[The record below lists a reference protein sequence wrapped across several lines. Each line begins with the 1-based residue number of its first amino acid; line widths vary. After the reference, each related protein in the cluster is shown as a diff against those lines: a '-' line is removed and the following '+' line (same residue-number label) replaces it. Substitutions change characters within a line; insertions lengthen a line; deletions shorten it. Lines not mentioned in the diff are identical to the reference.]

1 MLKGLVA
8 LVVLDTNVFAPDVME
23 VLDPI
28 STDRVHLWQALC
40 RFRAAAADVCANAL
54 MNAGSI
60 YIGRGWCALEGDAT
74 RVSGYALD
82 KYSTVRLQWQ
92 RRRPRE
98 EKVPFSAPG
107 FRSFSVTHMHSPTLL
122 TPGKLV
128 GDPEVGP

>member
-40 RFRAAAADVCANAL
+40 RFRAAAADVCADAL

-82 KYSTVRLQWQ
+82 KYTTSMAEKKTT
-92 RRRPRE
+92 RRTSAILCSR
-98 EKVPFSAPG
+98 FSFIFCHSYA
-107 FRSFSVTHMHSPTLL
+107 FSHTTY
-122 TPGKLV
+122 TG
-128 GDPEVGP
+128 ETCW